1 MSDIAKSVLDQY
13 AKNKAASGGQSKFTS
28 QEDRMKKYF
37 TTILPKG
44 DTTGERRIRILA
56 TKDGSTPFK
65 EIKFHEIQVD
75 GDWTKLYDPAQDG
88 NRSPLNEVKEALE
101 ATGKEADLE
110 LSKSYRSRKFYIVK
124 VIDRDKELDGPKFWR
139 FKHNSKGDG
148 VMDKIAPIFRTKG
161 DITDSLEGR
170 DLILTLSLSKSN
182 NGKDYTTISSIIP
195 EDKAPLHSDPAKAKE
210 WLDDELVWSDVYSKK
225 SEEYLDMVAN
235 GEVPQWDKENKK
247 WVSKT
252 SGEVTVG
259 GTSTAHV
266 DEPIINDPQAEVQEP
281 DDDLPF

>member
-1 MSDIAKSVLDQY
+1 MSDIAKQVLAQY
-13 AKNKAASGGQSKFTS
+13 EKNKAASGGQNKFTN

-44 DTTGERRIRILA
+44 VSSAEKRIRILPS
-56 TKDGSTPFK
+56 KDDSLLFK
-65 EIKFHEIQVD
+65 EVKFHEIQVD

-101 ATGKEADLE
+101 ATGKDADLE

-124 VIDRDKELDGPKFWR
+124 LIDRDKELDGPKFWR

-161 DITDSLEGR
+161 DITDPIDGR
-170 DLILTLSLSKSN
+170 DLILTLNLSKSN
-182 NGKDYTTISSIIP
+182 NGKDYTSISSVIP
-195 EDKAPLHSDPAKAKE
+195 DDKAPLHTDPAKAKE
-210 WLDDELVWSDVYSKK
+210 WLDDELVWSDVYAKR
-225 SEEYLDMVAN
+225 SEDYLDMVAN

-247 WVSKT
+247 YVSKT

-259 GTSTAHV
+259 GTPTAHAE
-266 DEPIINDPQAEVQEP
+266 EPVIADPQAEVEEP
-281 DDDLPF
+281 DDNLPF